1 MEYISIK
8 LKKTYLN
15 LINDLRINPEI
26 PFIFSDSKKELMEE
40 LIEDIRRKISIFNY
54 SHISNNFTINKIK
67 FEKVMNRYEIT
78 FCFINGLN
86 FGWGYGN
93 NLNGWNLTLSFDEN
107 YNLIYYFCFEAAY
120 GKNDIQKLLRIIE
133 SFFRRE
139 ILPIMYK
146 LYE

>member
-15 LINDLRINPEI
+15 LINDLRIESEMLS
-26 PFIFSDSKKELMEE
+26 IFSDSKKE

-54 SHISNNFTINKIK
+54 SNISNNFTINKIK

-120 GKNDIQKLLRIIE
+120 GRNNIQKLLRMVE
-133 SFFRRE
+133 GFFRRE

>member
-15 LINDLRINPEI
+15 LINHLRIESEMQS
-26 PFIFSDSKKELMEE
+26 IFSDSKKE

-54 SHISNNFTINKIK
+54 SNISNNFTINKIK

-86 FGWGYGN
+86 FGWGYNN

-120 GKNDIQKLLRIIE
+120 GRNNIQKLLRIVE
-133 SFFRRE
+133 GFFRRE

>member
-8 LKKTYLN
+8 LKRTYLN
-15 LINDLRINPEI
+15 LINDLRIETENLS
-26 PFIFSDSKKELMEE
+26 IFCDSKKEL
-40 LIEDIRRKISIFNY
+40 IEDIKRKISIFNY
-54 SHISNNFTINKIK
+54 GNISNNFTINKIK
-67 FEKVMNRYEIT
+67 FEKRMNRYEIR

-120 GKNDIQKLLRIIE
+120 ERNEIQKLLRIVE

-139 ILPIMYK
+139 ILPIIYK